1 MLKYDFFVQD
11 SQPHIEWCLQTNSKA
26 LWNFIPFEINLAH
39 EMFYRNIVFAAL
51 VWQLV
56 PLPGVDPWSELFN
69 LFLFCFSFIL
79 KMNFRVIVQS
89 QIWFFNF
96 FPDFLLF
103 GGEFWRNLLQTL
115 IYVREKI
122 WFLFCMYWYKDHM
135 GFFNFLKTLL
145 KYLIEIHVL

>member
-26 LWNFIPFEINLAH
+26 LCFEINLAH
-39 EMFYRNIVFAAL
+39 EMFYRIIVFAAL

-69 LFLFCFSFIL
+69 RFLFCFSFIL

-96 FPDFLLF
+96 FPDFFCLGVSF
-103 GGEFWRNLLQTL
+103 EGIFFRHWSMLQKK
-115 IYVREKI
+115 YG
-122 WFLFCMYWYKDHM
+122 FCSACTGIKTTW
-135 GFFNFLKTLL
+135 GFSIF
-145 KYLIEIHVL
+145 

>member
-26 LWNFIPFEINLAH
+26 LCFEINLAH
-39 EMFYRNIVFAAL
+39 EMFYRIIVFAAL

-69 LFLFCFSFIL
+69 HFLFCFSFIL
-79 KMNFRVIVQS
+79 KMNFRVIYIVQS
-89 QIWFFNF
+89 QIWFLNF

-145 KYLIEIHVL
+145 KYLIEIL